1 MLSESKL
8 SKFACSQSHRL
19 FTANCIRTLTY
30 QLHFL
35 KLHIQNFCLRYIYQ
49 HHKLCLAIIFT
60 EKIAFCQ
67 VESTCRSPGR
77 VVQHVSPK
85 RVIHCFSQRRNG
97 CACPGKRSQN
107 ADVSIICRKP
117 IEFVHLLI
125 ACIPIIHPWRKKY
138 RPIRASDCFLVHS
151 LLLKQKV
158 CPLWRI
164 PSRIWP
170 GGCHVRIP
178 RN

>member
-19 FTANCIRTLTY
+19 FTANCIRTLTC

-77 VVQHVSPK
+77 VVRHVSPE
-85 RVIHCFSQRRNG
+85 RTIHCFSRRRNG
-97 CACPGKRSQN
+97 RARSGKRSQKCGRVN
-107 ADVSIICRKP
+107 NCRKP

-125 ACIPIIHPWRKKY
+125 ACVPIIQPNCG
-138 RPIRASDCFLVHS
+138 SVCFLIVM
-151 LLLKQKV
+151 
-158 CPLWRI
+158 C
-164 PSRIWP
+164 IW
-170 GGCHVRIP
+170 
-178 RN
+178 